1 MVQRVGRPIPPTRE
15 NAVSCPHPRL
25 RTPGSR
31 RWPAILPLDL
41 GTRHGTAHEVP
52 RALLRTFRV
61 PGAAG
66 RGQLQRGK
74 GLFKMFPGGNFT
86 SGQKTL
92 EIPAEQ
98 EHLGEA
104 YKPRPVAHP
113 EWVSSHSTAS
123 KAVEAAAAG
132 KSGAPWR
139 REEAARGGVTSAPGG
154 REGLGPRG
162 CEPHGSAAGERGG
175 RVPTV

>member
-1 MVQRVGRPIPPTRE
+1 MVQRVGRLIPPTRA

-25 RTPGSR
+25 PTPRSR

-66 RGQLQRGK
+66 RRQLQRGK

-132 KSGAPWR
+132 EAGAPWR

>member
-1 MVQRVGRPIPPTRE
+1 MVQRVGRLILPTRA
-15 NAVSCPHPRL
+15 NAVSNPHPRL

-31 RWPAILPLDL
+31 RWPAILPLDV

-123 KAVEAAAAG
+123 KAVETAAAG
-132 KSGAPWR
+132 EAGAPWR